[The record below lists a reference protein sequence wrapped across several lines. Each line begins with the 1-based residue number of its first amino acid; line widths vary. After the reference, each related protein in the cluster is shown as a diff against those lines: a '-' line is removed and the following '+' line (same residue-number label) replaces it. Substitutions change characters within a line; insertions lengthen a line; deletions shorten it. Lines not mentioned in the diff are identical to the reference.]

1 MATSE
6 TLMAGERAPA
16 AAEAP
21 PDGQR
26 PARSRGYYFE
36 ILLVSFAA
44 LLLEISYTRVVSY
57 KLFYYYT
64 YLVLGLALMG
74 IGSGG
79 VLVAVSGRLRRHS
92 TQAVLMWSALLGAA
106 AVAVGYVVVA
116 GISLNTFAIWRYGT
130 LGSFKAIALLVLL
143 CLALFAPFFA
153 VGVVISTL
161 FARETERIGRL
172 YFADLIGAG
181 LACAVVVALLSTIGP
196 LSTIF
201 LAGLVMAL
209 VGVRLALVGR
219 SRAVPVALA
228 VTAACLLGTFAPG
241 LLPDQR
247 LENTKEEGNDG
258 NFLYSEWSPIFRVE
272 VGDLGDFRILYH
284 DGLHGS
290 GIYRWDGQQSSLDK
304 FEFERDVRSMPFSVL
319 GDNPDGVAIVGVAG
333 GHEVLTSLK
342 YRATGIDAIE
352 LNPVTYDLVTDRY
365 ADFAGRLAEQ
375 PEVNYRL
382 GDGRSFLARS
392 DEEYDLVWY
401 PAPDSYAAANAST
414 AGAFVLSESYL
425 YTSEAVQESLERLR
439 EGGIV
444 ATQFG
449 EVDFDAKPNRTA
461 RYVATARDALDE
473 LGIDEPGRHILVA
486 SSPSNVGG
494 SSLST
499 ILVKR
504 EPFTPAEVARFA
516 ENTEVVESS
525 TVRWADGADVIPGP
539 VSEIASRSDDELD
552 DFFAESRYD
561 LSAITDDRP
570 FFWHF
575 RPFGDVLTSLSDP
588 LENSDREDTVGEH
601 VLLLLLG
608 VAVVLAAVFLLL
620 PFVAIRRTWVRL
632 PRKGLSAVYF
642 AALGFGFIFFEITLI
657 QRLILFLGYP
667 TYSLTVTLMSI
678 LIFLGVG
685 SLLSTRLAARR
696 SQVLPVLLGSLVAL
710 TAFYLFGL
718 RPMTDA
724 LLGLPLAARV
734 PIAFVVLAPLGICL
748 GMFMPLGLGALTAL
762 TEDSSVYVAWGW
774 AVNGFASV
782 IGSVLTTVLAMTFG
796 FQVVLL
802 LALGVYLIALAC
814 LRVLLRGGAGVG
826 APALA

>member
-6 TLMAGERAPA
+6 TLMAGERAPV

-26 PARSRGYYFE
+26 PARPRGYYFE

-290 GIYRWDGQQSSLDK
+290 GIYQWDGEESSLSR
-304 FEFERDVRSMPFSVL
+304 FQFERDVRSMPFSVL
-319 GDNPDGVAIVGVAG
+319 GDGADGVAIVGAAG
-333 GHEVLTSLK
+333 GHEVLASLNYDAK
-342 YRATGIDAIE
+342 GIDAIE
-352 LNPVTYDLVTDRY
+352 LNPVTHSLVTDRY
-365 ADFAGRLAEQ
+365 ADFAGNLADH
-375 PEVNYRL
+375 PEVDYRL

-425 YTSEAVQESLERLR
+425 YTSDAIQESLERLR
-439 EGGIV
+439 DGGIV

-449 EVDFDAKPNRTA
+449 EVDFDRKPNRTA

-473 LGIDEPGRHILVA
+473 LGIDDDPGRHILVA

-504 EPFTPAEVARFA
+504 EPFTPEEVARFTGNA
-516 ENTEVVESS
+516 EAVEGS
-525 TVRWADGADVIPGP
+525 TVRWAEGADFIPGP
-539 VSEIASRSDDELD
+539 VSEIASRSDAELD
-552 DFFAESRYD
+552 DFLADSRYD
-561 LSAITDDRP
+561 VSAITDDRP

-575 RPFGDVLTSLSDP
+575 RPFGDILRTVGDP
-588 LENSDREDTVGEH
+588 LDEADREDTVGER
-601 VLLLLLG
+601 VLLLLLA

-632 PRKGLSAVYF
+632 PRKGLSAIYF
-642 AALGFGFIFFEITLI
+642 AALGLGFIFFEITLI

-685 SLLSTRLAARR
+685 SLLSSRLAARR
-696 SQVLPVLLGSLVAL
+696 AQAVPVLLGSLVAL
-710 TAFYLFGL
+710 TAFYYFGL
-718 RPMTDA
+718 TPLTEA

-802 LALGVYLIALAC
+802 LALGVYLIAL
-814 LRVLLRGGAGVG
+814 
-826 APALA
+826 